1 MRAGYGFGKQA
12 SQSARSDHAFDVDE
26 FLSWRPVARGGDLR
40 FLDLLPVAEGDD
52 IEPALCR
59 QIVKTLAPPSAV
71 SRPDV
76 FIDDIDDGI
85 AIGPVRADCPAR
97 PPLGPAD
104 AI

>member
-1 MRAGYGFGKQA
+1 MRAGCGFGKQA
-12 SQSARSDHAFDVDE
+12 SQSARSNHAFDVDE
-26 FLSWRPVARGGDLR
+26 FLPRRSVARGGDLR

-71 SRPDV
+71 SRPDI

-85 AIGPVRADCPAR
+85 VSGTLDLQLREI
-97 PPLGPAD
+97 
-104 AI
+104 